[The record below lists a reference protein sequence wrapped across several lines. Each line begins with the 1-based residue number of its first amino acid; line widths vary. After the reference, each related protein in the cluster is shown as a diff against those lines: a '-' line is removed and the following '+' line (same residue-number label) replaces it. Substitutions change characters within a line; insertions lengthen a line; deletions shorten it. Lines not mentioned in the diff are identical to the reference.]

1 MAAFAKIKKGLSGEF
16 PVIDRYRLNSDGRP
30 PKKSLSLLHCLG
42 TKLAFDNHR
51 QFNVVCHAHPADI
64 SIMNEL
70 CESGSFR
77 LLVKDSD
84 QRRCIEDHFG
94 RPLSS

>member
-1 MAAFAKIKKGLSGEF
+1 
-16 PVIDRYRLNSDGRP
+16 
-30 PKKSLSLLHCLG
+30 
-42 TKLAFDNHR
+42 
-51 QFNVVCHAHPADI
+51 
-64 SIMNEL
+64 MNEL